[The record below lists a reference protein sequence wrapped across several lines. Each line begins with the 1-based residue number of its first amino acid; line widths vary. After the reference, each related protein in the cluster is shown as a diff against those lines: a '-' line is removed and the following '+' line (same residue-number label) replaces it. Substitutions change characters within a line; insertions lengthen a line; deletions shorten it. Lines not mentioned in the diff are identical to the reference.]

1 MATVLSQIEKR
12 LRDKHVNILG
22 SDIRRI
28 IKLIFS
34 EIFEALYRDLPV
46 EIRRYGRFSTK
57 IRKPR
62 TSRNPRTG
70 VKLLV
75 PSKLLVASCNLK
87 SVQTIF
93 QTVVIIK
100 ISLLNGL
107 MLIKFASVCCK
118 V

>member
-75 PSKLLVASCNLK
+75 PSKRVIKWKTSKVLLK
-87 SVQTIF
+87 R
-93 QTVVIIK
+93 
-100 ISLLNGL
+100 LN
-107 MLIKFASVCCK
+107 KNFTEDNK
-118 V
+118 